1 LKVIDAGVLVEL
13 IASDL
18 DPDVC
23 GGEELAIPHLAD
35 TEVLSALRALVGRGD
50 LTAHQGSEAVDLYGQ
65 LALVRF
71 PAENLR
77 SRIWALRHNL
87 SAYDATY
94 VALAELLGVN
104 LLTTDARIAAAP
116 GTECVIELV
125 V

>member
-18 DPDVC
+18 DPEVLGD
-23 GGEELAIPHLAD
+23 EELAVPHLVD
-35 TEVLSALRALVGRGD
+35 TEVLSALRALVGRRE
-50 LTAHQGSEAVDLYGQ
+50 LTTQQGSAAVDLYGQ
-65 LALVRF
+65 LELVRF

-77 SRIWALRHNL
+77 SRIWGLRHNL

-94 VALAELLGVN
+94 VALAESLGSN
-104 LLTTDARIAAAP
+104 LLTTDTRIAAAP
-116 GTECVIELV
+116 GTSCVIEV